1 MIDRIDNNENQC
13 DEDELE
19 LYYGLLDIGENL
31 IREGFLNKGLS
42 IIYKALDKSNNI
54 KVKLQCIKVVKSLIK
69 DGYTISAN
77 EITNKLL
84 K

>member
-13 DEDELE
+13 DEDKLE

-42 IIYKALDKSNNI
+42 IIYKSLDKSNNI
-54 KVKLQCIKVVKSLIK
+54 KVKSQCIKVVKSLIK

>member
-54 KVKLQCIKVVKSLIK
+54 KVKLQCLKVVNSLIK

-77 EITNKLL
+77 EITNNLL